1 MARITKRTDERVE
14 RILEALSSGQTR
26 RIAAACGGV
35 SDDTLRRWIQ
45 TDPEL
50 SLRVSAAES
59 QAEMALV
66 TCIRNAAGHDWRAA
80 AWLLERRDPANW
92 SLRHHLA
99 VHATTQ
105 EPREIIVTWE
115 NQAAPV
121 AHLTNTI
128 DTRTA

>member
-26 RIAAACGGV
+26 RVAAACGGV
-35 SDDTLRRWIQ
+35 SDDTLRRWIMA
-45 TDPEL
+45 DAEL

-59 QAEMALV
+59 QAQLALV
-66 TCIRNAAGHDWRAA
+66 ACIRNAADHDWRAA

-92 SLRHHLA
+92 SLRQQLA

-105 EPREIIVTWE
+105 EPMKVIVE
-115 NQAAPV
+115 YVDQAEPA
-121 AHLTNTI
+121 ALLT
-128 DTRTA
+128 D

>member
-26 RIAAACGGV
+26 RVAAACGGV

-45 TDPEL
+45 ADPEL

-92 SLRHHLA
+92 SLRQQLA

-105 EPREIIVTWE
+105 EPMNVIVE
-115 NQAAPV
+115 YVDQAAP
-121 AHLTNTI
+121 AALLT
-128 DTRTA
+128 D

>member
-26 RIAAACGGV
+26 RVAAACGGV

-45 TDPEL
+45 ADTQL

-59 QAEMALV
+59 QAQIALV
-66 TCIRNAAGHDWRAA
+66 ACIRNAADHDWRAA

-92 SLRHHLA
+92 SLRQQLA
-99 VHATTQ
+99 VHATTH
-105 EPREIIVTWE
+105 EPMKVIVE
-115 NQAAPV
+115 YVDQAAP
-121 AHLTNTI
+121 AALLT
-128 DTRTA
+128 D

>member
-45 TDPEL
+45 TDSEL

-59 QAEMALV
+59 QAQIALV
-66 TCIRNAAGHDWRAA
+66 ACIRNAADHDWRAA

-92 SLRHHLA
+92 SLRQQLA

-105 EPREIIVTWE
+105 EPMKVIVE
-115 NQAAPV
+115 YVDRAAP
-121 AHLTNTI
+121 AALLT
-128 DTRTA
+128 D

>member
-14 RILEALSSGQTR
+14 RILDALSNGQTR
-26 RIAAACGGV
+26 RVAAACGGV

-92 SLRHHLA
+92 SLRQQLA

-105 EPREIIVTWE
+105 EPMKVIVE
-115 NQAAPV
+115 YVDQAAP
-121 AHLTNTI
+121 AALLT
-128 DTRTA
+128 D

>member
-26 RIAAACGGV
+26 RIAAAFGGV

-45 TDPEL
+45 ADTEL

-59 QAEMALV
+59 QAQIALV
-66 TCIRNAAGHDWRAA
+66 ACIRNAADHDWRAA

-92 SLRHHLA
+92 SLRQQLA

-105 EPREIIVTWE
+105 
-115 NQAAPV
+115 
-121 AHLTNTI
+121 
-128 DTRTA
+128 

>member
-45 TDPEL
+45 TDSEL

-59 QAEMALV
+59 QAQIALV
-66 TCIRNAAGHDWRAA
+66 ACIRNAADHDWRAA

-92 SLRHHLA
+92 SLRQQLA

-105 EPREIIVTWE
+105 EPMKVIVE
-115 NQAAPV
+115 YVDQATPA
-121 AHLTNTI
+121 AHLT
-128 DTRTA
+128 DQRP

>member
-66 TCIRNAAGHDWRAA
+66 ACIRNAAGHDWRAA
-80 AWLLERRDPANW
+80 AWLLERREPANW
-92 SLRHHLA
+92 SLRQQLA
-99 VHATTQ
+99 VHATAQ
-105 EPREIIVTWE
+105 EPMKVIVE
-115 NQAAPV
+115 YVDQPAPV

-128 DTRTA
+128 DTRTT

>member
-92 SLRHHLA
+92 SLRQQLA

-105 EPREIIVTWE
+105 EPMKVIVE
-115 NQAAPV
+115 YVDQAAP
-121 AHLTNTI
+121 AARLT
-128 DTRTA
+128 D

>member
-14 RILEALSSGQTR
+14 RILDALSNGQTR
-26 RIAAACGGV
+26 RVAAACGGV
-35 SDDTLRRWIQ
+35 SDDTLRRWIIADTQ
-45 TDPEL
+45 L
-50 SLRVSAAES
+50 SMRVSAAES

-92 SLRHHLA
+92 SLRQQLA

-105 EPREIIVTWE
+105 EPMKVIVE
-115 NQAAPV
+115 YVDQAAPT
-121 AHLTNTI
+121 ARLT
-128 DTRTA
+128 D

>member
-26 RIAAACGGV
+26 RVAAACGGV
-35 SDDTLRRWIQ
+35 SDDTLRRWIMAD
-45 TDPEL
+45 TDL

-59 QAEMALV
+59 QAHIALV
-66 TCIRNAAGHDWRAA
+66 ACIRNAADHDWRAA

-92 SLRHHLA
+92 SLRQQLA

-105 EPREIIVTWE
+105 EPMKVIVE
-115 NQAAPV
+115 YVDQAAP
-121 AHLTNTI
+121 AALLT
-128 DTRTA
+128 D

>member
-14 RILEALSSGQTR
+14 RILDALSNGQTR
-26 RIAAACGGV
+26 RVAAACGGV

-45 TDPEL
+45 ADTEL

-59 QAEMALV
+59 QAQIALV
-66 TCIRNAAGHDWRAA
+66 ACIRNAADHDWRAA

-92 SLRHHLA
+92 SLRQQLA

-105 EPREIIVTWE
+105 EPMKVIVE
-115 NQAAPV
+115 YVDQAAP
-121 AHLTNTI
+121 AALLT
-128 DTRTA
+128 D